1 MSSKKEI
8 AAKSVKSKD
17 GEDIS
22 WQAQKSAMTRDR
34 ILDAA
39 INCFIELG
47 YTNVTTAKVASS
59 AGVSRGAMLHHFP
72 SKTELIQAAVEYLHD
87 KLLEDYTARVTSIP
101 KALKGSK
108 RRRAGLDAYWDHL
121 TGDLFV
127 VYQELCVASRTDP
140 ELKSILE
147 NSQQLFEQHVRESN
161 TNLFDEWQDRGDRF
175 LLAMDVTKF
184 MMEGMAGG
192 QLMTN
197 RDERVTRLLSYLAD
211 RLEEIFD
218 EGEGSSAIGRHST
231 GKAPR

>member
-1 MSSKKEI
+1 MASKKEPAPK
-8 AAKSVKSKD
+8 AANS
-17 GEDIS
+17 EDIS

-34 ILDAA
+34 ILEAA

-47 YTNVTTAKVASS
+47 YTNVTTAVVASS

-87 KLLEDYTARVTSIP
+87 KLLQDYTVRVGNIP
-101 KALKGSK
+101 ANLKGRK
-108 RRRAGLDAYWDHL
+108 RRRAGIDAYWEHL

-127 VYQELCVASRTDP
+127 VYHELCVASRTDP

-147 NSQQLFEQHVRESN
+147 NSQQLFEKHVLDSN
-161 TNLFDEWQDRGDRF
+161 ANLFKEWQDRGDRY

-184 MMEGMAGG
+184 LMEGMAAG

-197 RDERVTRLLSYLAD
+197 REQRVKRLLGYLAD
-211 RLEEIFD
+211 RLEEIFE
-218 EGEGSSAIGRHST
+218 EGESTAMGRHSA
-231 GKAPR
+231 GKRTS